1 MKKIPVLLSSLAAAA
16 TLFSS
21 CSNSKFEGYEM
32 ADNGLY
38 YKFFKHDKDAPTA
51 KEGDG
56 LNIRYVIMN
65 QKNDSII
72 LDSKNASPD
81 GSGYYNFGLT
91 KSSFKGSL
99 EDGMMMMAKGD
110 SASFIFSADSFFLKT
125 LRSNELPK
133 QIKQGDHL
141 KALLCVKEITGKTEV
156 EAKQKKMKAE
166 QMEAMKEMEVNEI
179 PLRDK
184 YISDNKVTAKPTAS
198 GLYYIETK
206 KGTGSSPKETD
217 IVKVHYTG
225 KLLDG
230 TIFDSSV
237 GKEPIEFPLN
247 QVIKGW
253 TEGLQLMKK
262 GGKANLIIPSSI
274 GYGPQGGGP
283 IPPFSTLLFEVEL
296 LDFKPAPV
304 GGPQDPPQ
312 PH

>member
-1 MKKIPVLLSSLAAAA
+1 MKKLTCLISPLAIAG
-16 TLFSS
+16 LFFTS
-21 CSNSKFEGYEM
+21 CSDSKFDGYARAES
-32 ADNGLY
+32 GLH
-38 YKFFKHDKDAPTA
+38 YKFFKHNKDAPTA

-56 LNIRYVIMN
+56 LNLRYIIML
-65 QKNDSII
+65 QRNDSVI

-81 GSGYYNFGLT
+81 GSGYYNFGLQ

-110 SASFIFSADSFFLKT
+110 SASFIISADSFFLKT
-125 LRSNELPK
+125 LRANELPK

-141 KALLCVKEITGKTEV
+141 KAMLCVKDIVPKTEL
-156 EAKQKKMKAE
+156 EANQKKQMQE
-166 QMEAMKEMEVNEI
+166 QQAMMKEMESKET
-179 PLRDK
+179 PAREK
-184 YISDNKVTAKPTAS
+184 YLADNKVTAKPTAS

-206 KGTGSSPKETD
+206 KGSGASPTVTD

-230 TIFDSSV
+230 TVFDSSV

-247 QVIKGW
+247 AVIKGW

-283 IPPFSTLLFEVEL
+283 IPPFSTLVFEVEL
-296 LDFKPAPV
+296 LDFKTPPA
-304 GGPQDPPQ
+304 GQQGPPQ

>member
-1 MKKIPVLLSSLAAAA
+1 MKKLICLVSPFAITA
-16 TLFSS
+16 LFLTS
-21 CSNSKFEGYEM
+21 CSDSKFEGFARAES
-32 ADNGLY
+32 GLH
-38 YKFFKHDKDAPTA
+38 YKFFKHNKDAPTA

-65 QKNDSII
+65 EKNDSII

-81 GSGYYNFGLT
+81 GSGYYNFGLQ

-110 SASFIFSADSFFLKT
+110 SAAFIISADSFFLKT
-125 LRSNELPK
+125 LRANELPK

-141 KALLCVKEITGKTEV
+141 KALISIRDIVGKTEL
-156 EAKQKKMKAE
+156 EANQKK
-166 QMEAMKEMEVNEI
+166 QMEEQQAMMKEMEANEI
-179 PLRDK
+179 PMREK
-184 YISDNKVTAKPTAS
+184 YLADNKISAKPTSS

-206 KGTGSSPKETD
+206 KGSGSSPKETD
-217 IVKVHYTG
+217 LVKVHYTG

-230 TIFDSSV
+230 TVFDSSV

-262 GGKANLIIPSSI
+262 GGKATLVVPSAI
-274 GYGPQGGGP
+274 GYGPRGGGP
-283 IPPFSTLLFEVEL
+283 IPPFATLVFDVEL
-296 LDFKPAPV
+296 LDFKPAPA
-304 GGPQDPPQ
+304 GQQGPPQ

>member
-1 MKKIPVLLSSLAAAA
+1 
-16 TLFSS
+16 
-21 CSNSKFEGYEM
+21 
-32 ADNGLY
+32 
-38 YKFFKHDKDAPTA
+38 
-51 KEGDG
+51 
-56 LNIRYVIMN
+56 
-65 QKNDSII
+65 
-72 LDSKNASPD
+72 
-81 GSGYYNFGLT
+81 
-91 KSSFKGSL
+91 
-99 EDGMMMMAKGD
+99 MMMMAKGD

-125 LRSNELPK
+125 LHSNELPK

-296 LDFKPAPV
+296 LDFKPAPA
-304 GGPQDPPQ
+304 GGPQGAPQ